1 MSTFFY
7 GQHQQHHHHQQ
18 QHHQQATHHGA
29 AAHLPTSNNHHGGRT
44 RRGPR
49 VSAAQQA
56 QRQFRGVKSMREL
69 AEAPNVS
76 AFRARF
82 EAGRSFDL
90 DDDLEFCPGLLTEDD
105 LHSIHSASSDRSSLS
120 SGSPDTS
127 PLQHQ
132 IQPVQQVT
140 PSISLSPASS
150 NTYLHSGVTGNY
162 NHQQVNFQQPSAV
175 RTRKVIPIINP
186 NTGMTMTSPPNSIS
200 PASMQNAPRRW

>member
-1 MSTFFY
+1 MSTFYY
-7 GQHQQHHHHQQ
+7 GQHQQH
-18 QHHQQATHHGA
+18 QQAPHHGA
-29 AAHLPTSNNHHGGRT
+29 TAHMTTSNNHHGGRS
-44 RRGPR
+44 RRGPKM
-49 VSAAQQA
+49 AAQNA

-69 AEAPNVS
+69 AEAPSVT

-120 SGSPDTS
+120 SGSPDIS
-127 PLQHQ
+127 PVQHQ

-150 NTYLHSGVTGNY
+150 NTYLHSGNY
-162 NHQQVNFQQPSAV
+162 NQVNFQQPSAV
-175 RTRKVIPIINP
+175 RARKVIPIINP
-186 NTGMTMTSPPNSIS
+186 TTGMSMTSPPTSIS
-200 PASMQNAPRRW
+200 PASMQNAQRRW

>member
-7 GQHQQHHHHQQ
+7 GQQHHQHHHHQ
-18 QHHQQATHHGA
+18 APHHGST
-29 AAHLPTSNNHHGGRT
+29 AHMPTSNSHHGGRT
-44 RRGPR
+44 RRGPKM
-49 VSAAQQA
+49 SAQNA

-69 AEAPNVS
+69 AEAPAMT

-150 NTYLHSGVTGNY
+150 NTYLHSGVTSNY
-162 NHQQVNFQQPSAV
+162 NHQVNFQQPSAV
-175 RTRKVIPIINP
+175 RTRKVIPIVNP
-186 NTGMTMTSPPNSIS
+186 STGMTMTSPPTSIS
-200 PASMQNAPRRW
+200 PGAMQNAQRRW